1 MANVR
6 LEHIYKVY
14 PNGTKAVSDFTMDI
28 KDKEFIV
35 FVGPSGCG
43 KSTTLRMIAGLE
55 DISAGELYIDDKIVN
70 NEEPKDRDIAM
81 VFQNYALY
89 PHMTVYENIAFGLK
103 LRHVPAAEIHEKV
116 LWAAEVL
123 DLVEYLDRKPKA
135 MSGGQR
141 QRVALG
147 RAIIRNPKV
156 MLLDE
161 PLSNLDAKL
170 RTQMRSE
177 ISKLHDKLQTT
188 FIYVTH
194 DQVEAMTLGTRVVVM
209 KKGEIM
215 QVDTPKNLYDYPNNL
230 FVATFI
236 GTPQMNVFKAKLFRN
251 GEDINI
257 KFKWSEE
264 SLNVKHRYL
273 AKVKPQ
279 YFDSNVD
286 VLFGV
291 RCEDLSVDPEVVK
304 NSQHVFNAKVSHFE
318 ELGNETL
325 IYADINMFGD
335 GFDQTHTRVIIKGKH
350 NYGLKKGDICKVAI
364 DVEKV
369 HLFDEKT
376 EVSINKRIPD
386 LNLVSCEVN
395 DKTLSLA
402 DLKFNLPEAI
412 KVNSDKY
419 DLLVP
424 INAVK
429 LNNKEGRLVEIL
441 KSEEVESKRLCHI
454 KCGENLLFAL
464 VDNNLDL
471 NQNVYLDIDFT
482 QVKFLKDGNVV
493 FDSVSEYDRINAM
506 FLNYLTAKSLI
517 GDKYDKVIE
526 DRVNEVNNYY
536 DSKISLL
543 DKEYQDN
550 LTKYANINK
559 QEILA
564 KYQSELTNLKET
576 TKNKVNELKQELK
589 ESLNK
594 ERLVHLE
601 NNKKIISEVKE
612 TYERIK
618 NEEIEAFNTF
628 KMFNKDR
635 DAYRKRLSELNDFKA
650 NHQLEEK
657 NELEKRLNLESVRFE
672 SENNHLRGNFKRNKT
687 EVEETYN
694 NFKARV
700 LYEANPLVKITK
712 DYKSNVKALRLEK
725 EEKLSRA
732 KIIFFFKTNN
742 LVTLATDDISNKM
755 IQGLGIKVF
764 TKEYLLEIPHDAYKV
779 DSNGLNVKCVDILNY
794 GTKVYYKCLYKDQV
808 EEKFIYLLL
817 NEKYNINDEITVSF
831 DITKCHITEKAMDI
845 KIY

>member
-209 KKGEIM
+209 KKGQIM

-236 GTPQMNVFKAKLFRN
+236 GTPQMNIFKAKLTRH
-251 GEDINI
+251 GEDINV

-264 SLNVKHRYL
+264 SLNIKHRYL

-279 YFDSNVD
+279 YFDSETD
-286 VLFGV
+286 VLFGI

-304 NSQHVFNAKVSHFE
+304 ESNHVFNAKVSHFE

-325 IYADINMFGD
+325 IYADINMNGD
-335 GFDQTHTRVIIKGKH
+335 GFDETHTRVIIKGKN

-364 DVEKV
+364 DVEKI

-376 EVSINKRIPD
+376 EESINKRIPD
-386 LNLVSCEVN
+386 VNLIGATVKDHKLNISNLN
-395 DKTLSLA
+395 FDLA
-402 DLKFNLPEAI
+402 KAI
-412 KVNSDKY
+412 NVKDDNY
-419 DLLVP
+419 DLLIP
-424 INAVK
+424 ISAVK
-429 LNNKEGRLVEIL
+429 LNNESGVLAKVL
-441 KSEEVESKRLCHI
+441 KVEEVEDKLLCHI
-454 KCGENLLFAL
+454 ECGDNLLFGL
-464 VDNNLDL
+464 IDNLDL
-471 NQNVYLDIDFT
+471 EKDIYLNIDFT
-482 QVKFLKDGNVV
+482 QVKFIKDDEVV
-493 FDSVSEYDRINAM
+493 FDSISEYDKINAM
-506 FLNYLTAKSLI
+506 FLNYLTAKSLV
-517 GDKYDKVIE
+517 GDKYDNVINE
-526 DRVNEVNNYY
+526 RVNEVNSYY
-536 DSKISLL
+536 NEKISSLES
-543 DKEYQDN
+543 EYQ
-550 LTKYANINK
+550 AN
-559 QEILA
+559 LA
-564 KYQSELTNLKET
+564 KYSNINSKEIYAKYSDELNQVKET
-576 TKNKVNELKQELK
+576 TKANIQTLKQELK
-589 ESLNK
+589 ENLAKERAIHLEKNK
-594 ERLVHLE
+594 E
-601 NNKKIISEVKE
+601 IIKEVKE
-612 TYERIK
+612 TYERIR
-618 NEEIEAFNTF
+618 NEELEAFNTF
-628 KMFNKDR
+628 KAFNKDR

-672 SENNHLRGNFKRNKT
+672 SENNNLHGKFKRSKT
-687 EVEETYN
+687 ELEKVYADFKDKVET
-694 NFKARV
+694 
-700 LYEANPLVKITK
+700 EANPLVKITK
-712 DYKSNVKALRLEK
+712 EYKKTLKELKLEQ
-725 EEKLSRA
+725 EEKLARA
-732 KIIFFFKTNN
+732 KIIFFFKTND
-742 LVTLATDDISNKM
+742 LITLATDEISNKM

-764 TKEYLLEIPHDAYKV
+764 TKEYLLEIPHDAYKI
-779 DSNGLNVKCVDILNY
+779 DDNGLSLKCVEILNY
-794 GTKVYYKCLYKDQV
+794 GNKVYYKCLYKDQV
-808 EEKFIYLLL
+808 EEKFVYLLL
-817 NEKYNINDEITVSF
+817 DREYNINDEIKVTF